1 MAAASERG
9 DAQRT
14 FVVVDA
20 ADRWLGLAVA
30 YRDEELEHRARLG
43 AMWVRPQARGAGA
56 AGRLVDACAEW
67 ARARGLRELRLGV
80 FAANQA
86 ARRAYEHAGFVTRE
100 HTTWTR
106 DEQTFA
112 VAVMI
117 REL

>member
-1 MAAASERG
+1 M
-9 DAQRT
+9 
-14 FVVVDA
+14 VVDA